1 MKMIN
6 SSLRENLM
14 KTTIIIRRF
23 LLLPIISLVVFN
35 LAFRLQDSA
44 YQISTFQIEGF
55 VTLVALFFITYLIDE
70 FLKRSGS

>member
-6 SSLRENLM
+6 SSLRANLM

-35 LAFRLQDSA
+35 LAFKLQDPA
-44 YQISTFQIEGF
+44 YKISTFQVEAF
-55 VTLVALFFITYLIDE
+55 VALIALFFITYIVDE
-70 FLKRSGS
+70 FLKKSGS

>member
-6 SSLRENLM
+6 SSLRQNLM

-35 LAFRLQDSA
+35 MAFRLQDSS
-44 YQISTFQIEGF
+44 YQVSSFQMEAF
-55 VTLVALFFITYLIDE
+55 VTLVALFFITYIVDE
-70 FLKRSGS
+70 LLKRSGN

>member
-6 SSLRENLM
+6 SSLRANLM

-35 LAFRLQDSA
+35 LAFKLQDTTYKISA
-44 YQISTFQIEGF
+44 FQVETFVALI
-55 VTLVALFFITYLIDE
+55 ALFFITYIVDE
-70 FLKRSGS
+70 FLKRSGN

>member
-6 SSLRENLM
+6 SSLRANLM

-35 LAFRLQDSA
+35 LAFKLQDPS
-44 YQISTFQIEGF
+44 YKISTFQVEVF
-55 VTLVALFFITYLIDE
+55 VALIALFFITYIIDE
-70 FLKRSGS
+70 FLKKSGS

>member
-1 MKMIN
+1 MIN
-6 SSLRENLM
+6 SSLRESLM

-44 YQISTFQIEGF
+44 YQISTFQMEGF
-55 VTLVALFFITYLIDE
+55 VTLVALFFITYLVDE
-70 FLKRSGS
+70 FLKRSGT